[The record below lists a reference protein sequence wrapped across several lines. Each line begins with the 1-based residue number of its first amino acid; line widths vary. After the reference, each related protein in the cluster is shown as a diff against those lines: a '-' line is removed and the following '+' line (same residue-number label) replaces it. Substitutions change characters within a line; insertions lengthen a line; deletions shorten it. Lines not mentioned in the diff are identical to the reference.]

1 MLIEVTESGIV
12 MAAREE
18 HKEKASLQIVVTES
32 GILMAV
38 REEQSEKAREPII
51 VTESGMVMDL
61 REEQLV
67 KVLLG
72 IDVTPFAKV
81 TSVSSL
87 SSEKVSL
94 PEYTAELGISG
105 RITEGFGKDDRRRS
119 DGCNG
124 GRWCN

>member
-12 MAAREE
+12 MVVREE
-18 HKEKASLQIVVTES
+18 HPSKARSPIDVTDLGMVIE
-32 GILMAV
+32 V

>member
-1 MLIEVTESGIV
+1 